1 MFPKYYVLDQ
11 LLEKHKTELDLKDY
25 FIISVQHLMRST
37 GSLFETLLEWGI
49 NPKHI
54 FLTGK
59 IYSAHQETI
68 EKIKQLE
75 INVKTPTIPVELGY
89 YANYL
94 EKDVLDLWKELE
106 KVLTPNAKIIVLDD
120 GGFALKNVPED
131 ILQKYEVFG
140 IEQTTSGIRLQNTF
154 KKFPVIPVAS
164 SAAKTIIEPPIVS
177 EAVNIQL

>member
-1 MFPKYYVLDQ
+1 MK
-11 LLEKHKTELDLKDY
+11 
-25 FIISVQHLMRST
+25 
-37 GSLFETLLEWGI
+37 
-49 NPKHI
+49 
-54 FLTGK
+54 
-59 IYSAHQETI
+59 A
-68 EKIKQLE
+68 
-75 INVKTPTIPVELGY
+75 PTIKGCI
-89 YANYL
+89 
-94 EKDVLDLWKELE
+94 K
-106 KVLTPNAKIIVLDD
+106 KVLTPNAKIIVLGY